1 MYKRLELSTGT
12 NAIHGNP
19 TTMTDGIRRRASV
32 LVVDDDASVRR
43 MIIRILERVGY
54 SCVEAPDPVQAR
66 YLARVQH
73 FDLVTC
79 DVNMP
84 SGSGLS
90 LVGDLRTHDPD
101 LAVLM
106 VSGMDDRQV
115 AATATELGAYGY
127 VMKPFATNEMLIAVD
142 NALRRRELEIEN
154 RAHQQHLEILVA
166 ERTADLTATVERL
179 SRAEAALR
187 ASQEEAIRRLAH
199 AVEFRDPATGA
210 HLNRMSRTCE
220 LLAERSGMGPE
231 RTQLI
236 RIASPMHDIGKI
248 AVSDDILH
256 KPGKLTSADWDEMRK
271 HPLIGSE
278 ILSGSESELL
288 RLGGLIALTHHERW
302 DGSGYP
308 HGLAGDAIP
317 VEGRIVALADVF
329 DALTSERPYKPAFEV
344 DHAVALMRDERGR
357 HFDPEYLDIFLAIVD
372 EVVGVVG
379 AARSSTG

>member
-1 MYKRLELSTGT
+1 MTLGT
-12 NAIHGNP
+12 
-19 TTMTDGIRRRASV
+19 RRNASV
-32 LVVDDDASVRR
+32 LVVDDDSAIRR
-43 MIIRILERVGY
+43 MITRILERAGY
-54 SCVEAPDPVQAR
+54 ACAEASDSAEAR
-66 YLARVQH
+66 YLAQVQH

-90 LVGDLRTHDPD
+90 LVGNLRGADPD

-106 VSGMDDRQV
+106 VSGIDDRET
-115 AATATELGAYGY
+115 AASATELGAYGY
-127 VMKPFATNEMLIAVD
+127 VMKPFATNEILIAVD

-154 RAHQQHLEILVA
+154 RAHQQHLEVLVA

-179 SRAEAALR
+179 SRAEEALR
-187 ASQEEAIRRLAH
+187 ASQEEVIRRLAQ
-199 AVEFRDPATGA
+199 AVEFRDPTTGA

-220 LLAERSGMGPE
+220 LLAERSGLGPE

-248 AVSDDILH
+248 AVSDEILH
-256 KPGKLTSADWDEMRK
+256 KPGKLSPADWEQMRK
-271 HPLIGSE
+271 HPQIGSE

-308 HGLAGDAIP
+308 QGLAGDAIP
-317 VEGRIVALADVF
+317 IEGRIVAVADVF

-344 DHAVALMRDERGR
+344 DHAVAIMSDERGR
-357 HFDPEYLDIFLAIVD
+357 HFDPDYLDLFLAVVD
-372 EVVGVVG
+372 EVVGAVG
-379 AARSSTG
+379 VAR

>member
-1 MYKRLELSTGT
+1 MTAGT
-12 NAIHGNP
+12 
-19 TTMTDGIRRRASV
+19 RRDASV
-32 LVVDDDASVRR
+32 LVVDDDAAIRR
-43 MIIRILERVGY
+43 MITRILERVGY
-54 SCVEAPDPVQAR
+54 SCAEASDPVQAR
-66 YLARVQH
+66 HLARGQH

-90 LVGDLRTHDPD
+90 LVGDLRASDPD

-106 VSGMDDRQV
+106 VSGMDDRQI

-154 RAHQQHLEILVA
+154 RVHQQHLETLVA

-179 SRAEAALR
+179 SRAEEALR
-187 ASQEEAIRRLAH
+187 ASQEEAIRRLAY
-199 AVEFRDPATGA
+199 AVEFRDPTTGA

-220 LLAERSGMGPE
+220 LLAARSGMSAE

-256 KPGKLTSADWDEMRK
+256 KPGKLSPADWEEMRK

-302 DGSGYP
+302 DGGGYP
-308 HGLAGDAIP
+308 QGLSGEAIP

-344 DHAVALMRDERGR
+344 DHALAIMREERGR
-357 HFDPEYLDIFLAIVD
+357 HFDPEYLDLFLTVVD
-372 EVVGVVG
+372 EVVGAVS
-379 AARSSTG
+379 APR

>member
-1 MYKRLELSTGT
+1 VTVE
-12 NAIHGNP
+12 H
-19 TTMTDGIRRRASV
+19 RRDAAV
-32 LVVDDDASVRR
+32 LVVDDDQAIRR
-43 MIIRILERVGY
+43 MVTRILERAGY
-54 SCVEAPDPVQAR
+54 SCTEASNPTEAR
-66 YLARVQH
+66 YLARVQE
-73 FDLVTC
+73 FALVTC

-84 SGSGLS
+84 GGSGLA
-90 LVGDLRTHDPD
+90 LVGDLREGHPD
-101 LAVLM
+101 IAVLM

-127 VMKPFATNEMLIAVD
+127 VMKPFGTNEMLIAVD
-142 NALRRRELEIEN
+142 NALRRRDLEIEN
-154 RAHQQHLEILVA
+154 RTHQQHLELLVA

-179 SRAEAALR
+179 SRAEEALR
-187 ASQEEAIRRLAH
+187 ASQEEAIRRLAQ

-220 LLAERSGMGPE
+220 LLAERSGMGAE
-231 RTQLI
+231 RAQLI

-248 AVSDDILH
+248 AVSDEILH
-256 KPGKLTSADWDEMRK
+256 KPGKLTPADWDEMRR

-288 RLGGLIALTHHERW
+288 QLGGLIALTHHERW

-308 HGLAGDAIP
+308 HGVAGEAIP

-344 DHAVALMRDERGR
+344 EHAVSLMRDERGR
-357 HFDPEYLDIFLAIVD
+357 HFDPDYLDLFLTMVD

-379 AARSSTG
+379 AAR